1 MADQKALGVL
11 FGVAAGAMWAVETI
25 LGKIMLSSLSFIQVT
40 ASEAFFATI
49 TAFVYILLS
58 GESLK
63 IKDASLMDILSVG
76 LIGSVLAPLIYFF
89 GLTLTFAVNAALIAH
104 LQPLFVSIFGFFFL
118 KERMHK
124 HDVIGGALI
133 GLAVILITGRTLDN
147 IVNFKLGNIGDLVVL
162 LATMGWALV
171 AIPGK
176 RLTRHVSSATI
187 VGYRFLVA
195 STIFLPLLLFMNQLV
210 IESIYQ
216 VLLGITVGLGY
227 IFYYEGLKRIK
238 AGQVALTEL
247 SSPFFAAILAWVL
260 LGEYTTIIQ
269 IVGAS
274 LLMAGLVILTREN
287 SASDINIIRRRSA
300 ASNRS

>member
-1 MADQKALGVL
+1 VLYYAGDNSMADQKALGVL
-11 FGVAAGAMWAVETI
+11 FGVAAGSMWAVETI
-25 LGKIMLSSLSFIQVT
+25 LGKMMLSSLSFMQVT
-40 ASEAFFATI
+40 ASEVFFATI
-49 TAFVYILLS
+49 TAFAYILLS
-58 GESLK
+58 GKPLK

-76 LIGSVLAPLIYFF
+76 LIGTVLAPLIYFF

-118 KERMHK
+118 REKMHK
-124 HDVIGGALI
+124 HDVIGGILI
-133 GLAVILITGRTLDN
+133 GLAVILITGRTIDN

-162 LATMGWALV
+162 LATMGWAFV

-176 RLTRHVSSATI
+176 RLTKHVSSATI

-195 STIFLPLLLFMNQLV
+195 STVFLPLLLFMNLLV

-247 SSPFFAAILAWVL
+247 SSPFFASILAWIL

-287 SASDINIIRRRSA
+287 KSES
-300 ASNRS
+300 